1 MAKKKGKPA
10 EIEEEIEYVSRT
22 ELKREAQEFH
32 QLGTEISK
40 MGKNVSIHNP
50 ILNNTDDSF
59 KHGVLGDILSSSQ
72 TKNGVT
78 KILNWLENYI

>member
-32 QLGTEISK
+32 QLGTEIAK
-40 MGKNVSIHNP
+40 MGK
-50 ILNNTDDSF
+50 
-59 KHGVLGDILSSSQ
+59 KQ
-72 TKNGVT
+72 R
-78 KILNWLENYI
+78 